1 MFESKLYPVHF
12 RYRLS
17 DEFEPGKCQLHSL
30 LAAKNSKGSDTV
42 DGSQPPPKTRFSFN
56 KSKAKSWN
64 RHESDTYKG
73 SSSFKEV
80 RRDSAINKKVLE
92 DGATFR
98 RRRFSAK
105 NSVDDEPV
113 SFVHKPSCEL
123 VKHRLHSTLSLDLTQ
138 SKLSGNEPQDQG
150 YASERSPEDEQ
161 PPSLPGQDDLF
172 PHVTPGN

>member
-1 MFESKLYPVHF
+1 MRF

-42 DGSQPPPKTRFSFN
+42 DSSQPPPKTRFSFT
-56 KSKAKSWN
+56 KSKAKSLN
-64 RHESDTYKG
+64 RHETDMYKG

-80 RRDSAINKKVLE
+80 RRDSSYFKKCLD
-92 DGATFR
+92 DGASSQ
-98 RRRFSAK
+98 RRRFSTK
-105 NSVDDEPV
+105 NSVDDQPV
-113 SFVHKPSCEL
+113 NMVHKRSCEL